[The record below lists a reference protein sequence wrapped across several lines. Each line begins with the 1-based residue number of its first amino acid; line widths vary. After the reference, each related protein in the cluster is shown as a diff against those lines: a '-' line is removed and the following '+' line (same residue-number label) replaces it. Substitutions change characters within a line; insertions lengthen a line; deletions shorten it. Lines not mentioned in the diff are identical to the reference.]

1 MSYFSNQIFSFHHLH
16 HVHSITTCFFF
27 MWRFWHRS
35 LQVPWMDRENVA
47 ISTLYLWLLTLYA
60 PYQSLVYSCPPLHWW
75 NKLFFITFIAWLVF
89 KGYNIPTECSKIEGW
104 RHGRSWWYQWNSW
117 GEIHHF
123 PTATTVL
130 LLWNQRACKV
140 TCF

>member
-16 HVHSITTCFFF
+16 HVHSITTCFFLCGDF
-27 MWRFWHRS
+27 DIGHCRCLEWIEKMWPSDYF
-35 LQVPWMDRENVA
+35 
-47 ISTLYLWLLTLYA
+47 ISTLHLWLLTLYA

-104 RHGRSWWYQWNSW
+104 RHGRSRWYQWNSW
-117 GEIHHF
+117 GEIQLQLQYY
-123 PTATTVL
+123 VY
-130 LLWNQRACKV
+130 
-140 TCF
+140 